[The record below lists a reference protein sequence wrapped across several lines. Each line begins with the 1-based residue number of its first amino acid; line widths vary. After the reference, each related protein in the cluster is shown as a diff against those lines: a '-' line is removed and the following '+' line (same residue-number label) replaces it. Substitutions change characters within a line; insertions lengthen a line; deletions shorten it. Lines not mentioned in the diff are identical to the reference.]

1 MNILVTGGA
10 GFIGSHICDALLA
23 DGHEVSVI
31 DNLSSGRHENL
42 PEGVKLYR
50 LDIRSDEA
58 RNLVSQLAPHVIVHT
73 AAQISVRE
81 SMDRPDVDADVNV
94 LGLINLLRGIGN
106 PQVTQFVFLSTGGAI
121 YGEQEYFPADEKH
134 PILPASFYGLSK
146 RVGELYLDLWSRTTG
161 LTVTCLRLANIYGP
175 RQNPHGEA
183 GVVAIFCQKLL
194 KHQVPVINGSG
205 EQTRD
210 FTYVGDVAQAV
221 ANVVSKKVKGTFNIG
236 TAIETSI
243 NQLSK
248 AIVSALGMQIE
259 IGHAEAKPGEQLRS
273 CIDPARAANDFGWKA
288 KMQLS
293 NGIKATAD
301 WFRQES

>member
-1 MNILVTGGA
+1 MKILVTGGA
-10 GFIGSHICDALLA
+10 GFIGSHICDALLKN
-23 DGHEVSVI
+23 GHDVMVV

-42 PEGVKLYR
+42 AEGIKLYR
-50 LDIRSDEA
+50 LDIRSDESRA
-58 RNLVSQLAPHVIVHT
+58 LVGQIAPDVIVHT

-81 SMDRPDVDADVNV
+81 SMDRPDVDADINV
-94 LGLINLLRGIGN
+94 LGLINLLRGIAN
-106 PQVTQFVFLSTGGAI
+106 PAATQVVFLSTGGAI
-121 YGEQEYFPADEKH
+121 YGEQESFPAKEDH
-134 PILPASFYGLSK
+134 PILPTSFYGLSK

-194 KHQVPVINGSG
+194 KQELPVINGSG

-221 ANVVSKKVKGTFNIG
+221 AAVVEKRVSGTFNIG
-236 TAIETSI
+236 TSIETSI

-248 AIVSALGMQIE
+248 EIVNALGVKVN

-273 CIDPARAANDFGWKA
+273 CIDPRHAANSFGWKSSVS
-288 KMQLS
+288 LS
-293 NGIKATAD
+293 QGIKLTAG
-301 WFRQES
+301 WFKQ